1 MLIQKK
7 KKKKT
12 LGCFKIPMSSS
23 RETVSRYPHPR
34 DRIVEGEE
42 TETGMELGE
51 AITNQD
57 ETGSSQ

>member
-1 MLIQKK
+1 
-7 KKKKT
+7 
-12 LGCFKIPMSSS
+12 MSSS